1 MGAAIESAR
10 HDNILVLSIA
20 NESRRNA
27 FSSEMT
33 VTLGRELQRAE
44 ANPDIRCVIITGAG
58 TQAFSSGH
66 DLNEMLQERE
76 HASDPGVNYPF
87 IAPLRMRTPTIAA
100 INGHAYAAGFIL
112 SIACDV
118 RVADEDAKFCAPGA
132 RIGLLPIAGQL
143 SRLATLIPR
152 AVAYELLVTGRVMHA
167 AEASRLGFVNQIT
180 PPGKALAGAMDI
192 ARMIVS
198 NSFDVVCSIKEG
210 MEIAERQGVEAAEQF
225 EWSEGKR
232 LQNAPDAEEGMRAFL
247 EKRKPQFA

>member
-1 MGAAIESAR
+1 MVAKIESTL
-10 HDNILVLSIA
+10 HDNILVLTLA

-27 FSSEMT
+27 FSSQMT
-33 VTLGRELQRAE
+33 AALGRELRAAE
-44 ANPDIRCVIITGAG
+44 ADPAIRCVIITGAG

-66 DLNEMLQERE
+66 DLNEMLQDRE
-76 HASDPGVNYPF
+76 HASAPGVNDPF

-143 SRLATLIPR
+143 SRLAALMPR
-152 AVAYELLVTGRVMHA
+152 GIAYEFLVTTRVMGA
-167 AEASRLGFVNQIT
+167 AEANRLGFVNRIT
-180 PPGKALAGAMDI
+180 PSGKALDGAMDI
-192 ARMIVS
+192 ARMIVA
-198 NSFDVVCSIKEG
+198 NSFDVVCSIKHG
-210 MEIAERQGVEAAEQF
+210 LEIAEREGVGAAEQF

-232 LQNAPDAEEGMRAFL
+232 LQDAPDAEEGMRAFL
-247 EKRKPQFA
+247 EKRKPRFA